1 VAVAVGCSG
10 RSPVI
15 DALIVGMDLLIRK
28 TAGKRYE
35 KRIFL
40 VTDAGC
46 PVNQDDL
53 DVVCEQFLKI
63 DARLNVMYDTALPP
77 PLLPLAVNSSCS
89 CSCSSSHTHGGGKW
103 GGLRGGRRPTGRL
116 AGRQRQGRIQ
126 GTFASPP

>member
-1 VAVAVGCSG
+1 MTVFIAPSSPASSPIAPRALLWPLPRVLALIVPVCGGGGSGSGWLLAAGCP
-10 RSPVI
+10 PVI

-63 DARLNVMYDTALPP
+63 DARLNVMYETAPLPP
-77 PLLPLAVNSSCS
+77 SG
-89 CSCSSSHTHGGGKW
+89 HW
-103 GGLRGGRRPTGRL
+103 
-116 AGRQRQGRIQ
+116 
-126 GTFASPP
+126 